1 MGPYRQGGAV
11 TASTHVAGVRID
23 SVDLK
28 SAAAMIESAVTTRA
42 PMQVATVN
50 LDFLVR
56 AQTSAAL
63 RQALA
68 RSELNVA
75 DGMPLVWLARLAG
88 RELPGRT
95 AGSDLVP
102 AAMALLAA
110 RGARVFL
117 LGGERAVALEAGRR
131 LVEAYP
137 GLVIAGVCE
146 PPRAAIDRMPN
157 RSMVRLVQQAHP
169 DVLLV
174 AFGNPKQELWIARHR
189 EALGVSVVIGVGCTL
204 DLIAGRTARAPRWMQ
219 ATGLEWMFR
228 LGQEPSRLFA
238 RYATDALW
246 LARFAARA
254 TRERFAQ
261 ARPGR
266 TVRSAGP

>member
-1 MGPYRQGGAV
+1 M
-11 TASTHVAGVRID
+11 TASTHVAGIRID
-23 SVDLK
+23 PVDLN
-28 SAAAMIESAVTTRA
+28 SAAALIESAVAARA

-56 AQTSAAL
+56 AQSSAAL

-75 DGMPLVWLARLAG
+75 DGMPLVWLARLSG
-88 RELPGRT
+88 RGLPGRT
-95 AGSDLVP
+95 AGSDLIPMV
-102 AAMALLAA
+102 MARLAA

-131 LVEAYP
+131 LVETYP

-146 PPRAAIDRMPN
+146 PPRATIERMPN
-157 RSMVRLVQQAHP
+157 RSIVRLIQQARP

-174 AFGNPKQELWIARHR
+174 ALGNPKQELWIARHR
-189 EALGVSVVIGVGCTL
+189 EALGVSVAIGVGCTL
-204 DLIAGRTARAPRWMQ
+204 DLIAGRSARAPRWMQ
-219 ATGLEWMFR
+219 SAGFEWMFR
-228 LGQEPSRLFA
+228 LVQEPSRLFV
-238 RYATDALW
+238 RYVTDAMW
-246 LARFAARA
+246 LARFAVRA

-261 ARPGR
+261 TSPSR
-266 TVRSAGP
+266 TPSSVGP